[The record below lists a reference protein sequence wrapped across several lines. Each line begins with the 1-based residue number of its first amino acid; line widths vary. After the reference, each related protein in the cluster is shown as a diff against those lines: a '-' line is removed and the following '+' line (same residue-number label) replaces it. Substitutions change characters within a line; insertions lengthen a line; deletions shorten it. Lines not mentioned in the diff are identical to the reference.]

1 MNKLY
6 NWNIDLELD
15 KIEYM
20 IILKD
25 DLGRIFVMRVYKP
38 ERNPEAKTRYG
49 VIEVFHKDGYTIY
62 PFYLSKN
69 NAQLYSEIIHKMIT
83 TQQIKTF
90 MSKRE
95 YQKYLEKEYKKIRKL
110 ASEL

>member
-1 MNKLY
+1 MTKIF

-20 IILKD
+20 IILRD
-25 DLGRIFVMRVYKP
+25 NLNRVYILRVYKP

-49 VIEVFHKDGYTIY
+49 VIEVFGEHKYIVY

-69 NAQLYSEIIHKMIT
+69 TTQLYSEIIHKMIT
-83 TQQIKTF
+83 TQMIK
-90 MSKRE
+90 SKLSKYE
-95 YQKYLEKEYKKIRKL
+95 YMKYIEKEYKEIRKL

>member
-62 PFYLSKN
+62 PFYLSQEN
-69 NAQLYSEIIHKMIT
+69 TRLYSEIIHKMIT

-95 YQKYLEKEYKKIRKL
+95 YQKNLEKEYKKIRKL

>member
-1 MNKLY
+1 MTKIY
-6 NWNIDLELD
+6 NWDIDLELD

-25 DLGRIFVMRVYKP
+25 DLGRIYIMRVYKP

-62 PFYLSKN
+62 PFYLS
-69 NAQLYSEIIHKMIT
+69 QETTRLYSEIIHKMVT
-83 TQQIKTF
+83 NQQIKHF
-90 MSKRE
+90 V
-95 YQKYLEKEYKKIRKL
+95 KYPDYKKLLHKKYNELKKL

>member
-1 MNKLY
+1 MTKVF
-6 NWNIDLELD
+6 NWGIDLELD

-20 IILKD
+20 IILRD
-25 DLGRIFVMRVYKP
+25 NLNRIYILRVYKP
-38 ERNPEAKTRYG
+38 ERNPNSLTRYG
-49 VIEVFHKDGYTIY
+49 VIEVFEKHGYIVY

-69 NAQLYSEIIHKMIT
+69 TAQLYSQIIHKMIT
-83 TQQIKTF
+83 TQQIKTY

-95 YQKYLEKEYKKIRKL
+95 YQKYLQKEYKEIRKL

>member
-1 MNKLY
+1 MTKIF
-6 NWNIDLELD
+6 NWDIDLELD

-20 IILKD
+20 IILRD
-25 DLGRIFVMRVYKP
+25 NLNRVYILRVYKP
-38 ERNPEAKTRYG
+38 ERNINAKTRYG
-49 VIEVFHKDGYTIY
+49 VIEVFSENGYTVY

-69 NAQLYSEIIHKMIT
+69 TTQLYSQIIHKMIT
-83 TQQIKTF
+83 TQQIKTY

-95 YQKYLEKEYKKIRKL
+95 YQKILQKEYSELEKL